1 MRTVIFFCKIPRHE
15 TPNPHLY
22 LTSWLQRL
30 CLQRITMGSL
40 LLQLLFTCTCIIAV
54 ELLLFTN
61 NVALAFI
68 PHQSTSIIIT
78 QRYPSKAD
86 GFPRHN
92 LIQQLSAINNNK
104 VVEIT
109 YPTPEEAASMGIR
122 DWPQQFH
129 STNWSDMI
137 PEGGIATRY
146 VIEGKGRITVDYYE
160 EDDLTYRKRINQR
173 VYPGTLVEVDGE
185 ANILWEVDDS
195 KEGMIILTPGYE
207 EGGKLLTVGGF
218 LVLLC
223 TGLLFGSG
231 LV

>member
-1 MRTVIFFCKIPRHE
+1 
-15 TPNPHLY
+15 
-22 LTSWLQRL
+22 
-30 CLQRITMGSL
+30 MGSL
-40 LLQLLFTCTCIIAV
+40 LLQLLFTCIIAAD
-54 ELLLFTN
+54 LLLFTN

-68 PHQSTSIIIT
+68 PYQSTSIIIT
-78 QRYPSKAD
+78 QRYPSSTSV
-86 GFPRHN
+86 PRHN

-129 STNWSDMI
+129 STNWSDTI

-173 VYPGTLVEVDGE
+173 VYPGTLVE
-185 ANILWEVDDS
+185 A
-195 KEGMIILTPGYE
+195 
-207 EGGKLLTVGGF
+207 KLIY
-218 LVLLC
+218 
-223 TGLLFGSG
+223 FGR
-231 LV
+231 